1 MDSIKCEI
9 VRDLLPS
16 YMDEVISENTASVME
31 GHLSGCSSCRK
42 YYEGLKLKR
51 QQDELENIR
60 RDKNFHDKLLK
71 YHDYAIGFLI
81 GLLIPVGAVIAW
93 LMIVFM

>member
-16 YMDEVISENTASVME
+16 YMDEVTSENTASVIA
-31 GHLSGCSSCRK
+31 GHLSECASCRK
-42 YYEGLKLKR
+42 SYEDLRLQR
-51 QQDELENIR
+51 QQDESDDIE
-60 RDKNFHDKLLK
+60 RDKNFHNKLLK
-71 YHDYAIGFLI
+71 YHDYAVGFLI

-93 LMIVFM
+93 LVIIFM